1 MNGIL
6 LIMQNSV
13 FIQWFLMLFEVFLLF
28 YSINFYTNWSNH
40 SFQKRKSFKISG
52 VFFSGNE
59 TSIISSDVGHSLKK
73 NLRNTVKKKLIPIF
87 LASAPWKHLAIHF
100 IEPFKTVVLLCFQ
113 FILVRKMKWKTKF
126 TCTFTSMPLN
136 ISFDFKTLCISIYL
150 IAKIEF
156 SVDLKAAM
164 IFQWLDFQKT

>member
-13 FIQWFLMLFEVFLLF
+13 FVQGFLMLFEVFLLF

-100 IEPFKTVVLLCFQ
+100 IEPFVFSIHLSEENE
-113 FILVRKMKWKTKF
+113 MK
-126 TCTFTSMPLN
+126 
-136 ISFDFKTLCISIYL
+136 DEIYL
-150 IAKIEF
+150 HLYIHAIEH
-156 SVDLKAAM
+156 
-164 IFQWLDFQKT
+164 